1 MINLTQHTD
10 IACPEGKKFSLSV
23 RFLTVELIAE
33 EWQVSKST
41 VYDWCKNPR
50 ELKQH
55 AYTVGKHVRVDP
67 EGYETWKIKKR
78 LGD

>member
-1 MINLTQHTD
+1 MLNPTLHTD
-10 IACPEGKKFSLSV
+10 IARSEGGNFPVSAP
-23 RFLTVELIAE
+23 FLTVELIVE

-55 AYTVGKHVRVDP
+55 VYKVGKHVRVDP
-67 EGYETWKIKKR
+67 EGYETWKQKKCR
-78 LGD
+78 GD